1 MFIYAIFYT
10 WCVYLVNIDST
21 FDTSLL
27 FSINSDDEILSIL
40 LFCMSLG
47 MYRSLSGSLPHSLN
61 LPTFNAY
68 IYIYIYIY
76 TYTYIYIYICVL
88 IEINECESSPC
99 LNGAS
104 CVDNINR
111 YSCSCLV
118 GYTDPECSTGAVV
131 FFRMRG
137 QYKNT

>member
-1 MFIYAIFYT
+1 MLCYKGKCLYMPYFT
-10 WCVYLVNIDST
+10 LDVY
-21 FDTSLL
+21 
-27 FSINSDDEILSIL
+27 ILSIL
-40 LFCMSLG
+40 IQLFTLRFCFQSTLM
-47 MYRSLSGSLPHSLN
+47 MKYYLSSCSVCLSVCIVACLALALTLSIYIHSMH
-61 LPTFNAY
+61 
-68 IYIYIYIY
+68 IYIYIYIS
-76 TYTYIYIYICVL
+76 VL

-131 FFRMRG
+131 FFSMRG